1 MNEAN
6 ELLARALVLI
16 ALENSDN
23 EKIKRIEHELTLLKK
38 LVGDYCSNN
47 SNNTR

>member
-6 ELLARALVLI
+6 ELLARALLHI

-23 EKIKRIEHELTLLKK
+23 EKVKRIEHELTLLKK
-38 LVGDYCSNN
+38 LVGEYCNEK
-47 SNNTR
+47 